1 MTMDDSKIYAALGE
15 LVRKHRETQEMS
27 QEALGKRI
35 GLSRASVANI
45 EKGRQRIPL
54 HHLYRLAQALGVN
67 AHTLL
72 PDLNGFP
79 SPSFERGINSSME
92 LSVQEQADVAK
103 VLNTIDAQPRRPR

>member
-1 MTMDDSKIYAALGE
+1 MDNSMIYAALGE
-15 LVRKHRETQEMS
+15 LVRKHRVGQEIS
-27 QEALGKRI
+27 QGALGKRV

-45 EKGRQRIPL
+45 EGGRQRIPL

-79 SPSFERGINSSME
+79 SPSVERGINSSME
-92 LSVQEQADVAK
+92 LSAREQADVAK
-103 VLNTIDAQPRRPR
+103 VLSTIEAQPRRAR

>member
-1 MTMDDSKIYAALGE
+1 MDDSSIYAALGE
-15 LVRKHRETQEMS
+15 LVRKHREGQEMS
-27 QEALGKRI
+27 QAALSKRV

-79 SPSFERGINSSME
+79 SPSIERGINSSME
-92 LSVQEQADVAK
+92 LSAREEADVAK
-103 VLNTIDAQPRRPR
+103 VLSTIDAQPGRTR

>member
-1 MTMDDSKIYAALGE
+1 
-15 LVRKHRETQEMS
+15 MS
-27 QEALGKRI
+27 QGSLGKRV

-72 PDLNGFP
+72 PDSNGFP
-79 SPSFERGINSSME
+79 SSSVERGINSSME
-92 LSVQEQADVAK
+92 LSAREQADVAK
-103 VLNTIDAQPRRPR
+103 VLNTIDAQPRRAR